1 MPQPA
6 PADFE
11 VLLAEAR
18 DCRHCAASLPHGP
31 RPVFQLS
38 QRARILITSQAP
50 GSKVHRSGVPFD
62 DPSGERL
69 RGWMGVTRDE
79 FYDAER
85 IAILPT
91 GLCYPGR
98 GASGDAPPRRECAPL
113 WRDRLL
119 APLTRLELTLLVGGH
134 AQDAVLGPGA
144 VGERVARFRDFPPDI
159 FPLPHPSWRV
169 QVWMR
174 DHPWFE
180 AEVVPELRRRVR
192 ALLE

>member
-1 MPQPA
+1 MRPPA

-11 VLLAEAR
+11 ALLAEAR
-18 DCRHCAASLPHGP
+18 DCRHCAPALPHGP

-38 QRARILITSQAP
+38 PGARILITSQAP

-62 DPSGERL
+62 DASGERL
-69 RGWMGVTRDE
+69 RGWMGVTRAE

-98 GASGDAPPRRECAPL
+98 GASGDLPPRRECAPL

-119 APLTRLELTLLVGGH
+119 ATLSRVELTLLVGGH
-134 AQDAVLGPGA
+134 AQDSMLGPGA
-144 VGERVARFRDFPPDI
+144 VGERVARFRDHLPDV

-174 DHPWFE
+174 DNPWFE
-180 AEVVPELRRRVR
+180 AEVLPELRRRVR
-192 ALLE
+192 AVLE